1 MVIDQGRSV
10 VNWRRWIGLVLLC
23 LGPAVAADAQIVE
36 SAGSRALGMGGA
48 FVAVASD
55 SSATWWNPA
64 GLAAGPFFE
73 IALARSRVEAAEQFP
88 AWRNKTPWF
97 ALGSPAL
104 GLSYYRFRITEIQPL
119 SPAARPG
126 AGREDERAAV
136 PVRSLAVSQ
145 MGVTVVQTLVS
156 GVHVGTTLKRMRG
169 IVRESREDSVAS
181 PSDLLTTG
189 DALDGGDVE
198 ARYDVDVG
206 VIAVAG
212 ALRLGGVVRN
222 IREPEFDSPGSTFDA
237 SSAPVRLPRQ
247 IRLGAAFDADAA
259 GSIPLT
265 VAFDMDVRAY
275 ATRSGERR
283 MMAFGAEHWLLD
295 RRVGVRA
302 GGRVNTR
309 GERERVA
316 TAGLTV
322 ATGGGLYLDG
332 HAVRGG
338 DADERGWG
346 VAARVS
352 F

>member
-1 MVIDQGRSV
+1 M
-10 VNWRRWIGLVLLC
+10 LLC

-36 SAGSRALGMGGA
+36 TAGSRALGMGGA

-64 GLAAGPFFE
+64 GLAAGPLLDL
-73 IALARSRVEAAEQFP
+73 ALARNLVEVTEQPP
-88 AWRNKTPWF
+88 AWRNRTSWF
-97 ALGSPAL
+97 ALGTPAL
-104 GLSYYRFRITEIQPL
+104 GLSYYRFRITDIQPL
-119 SPAARPG
+119 SPIAPPD
-126 AGREDERAAV
+126 AGREDERVAV

-145 MGVTVVQTLVS
+145 MGVTIVQTLVS
-156 GVHVGTTLKRMRG
+156 GVHVGTTLKRLRG
-169 IVRESREDSVAS
+169 IVRESREDSMAS
-181 PSDLLTTG
+181 TSDLLAAG
-189 DALDGGDVE
+189 EALDGGDVE

-206 VIAVAG
+206 IIAVAG

-222 IREPEFDSPGSTFDA
+222 LREPEFDLPGSTSDA
-237 SSAPVRLPRQ
+237 SSAPVRLPKQMRV
-247 IRLGAAFDADAA
+247 GAAFDADSA
-259 GSIPLT
+259 GGIPLT

-295 RRVGVRA
+295 RRIGVRA

-309 GERERVA
+309 GERERIA
-316 TAGLTV
+316 TVGLTV
-322 ATGGGLYLDG
+322 AAGGGLYLDG

-338 DADERGWG
+338 SAEERGWG